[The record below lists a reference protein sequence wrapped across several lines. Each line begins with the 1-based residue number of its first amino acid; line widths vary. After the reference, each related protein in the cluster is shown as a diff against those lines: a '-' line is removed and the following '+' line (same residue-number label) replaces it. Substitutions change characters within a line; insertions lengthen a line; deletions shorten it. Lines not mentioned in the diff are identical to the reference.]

1 MEKKRVSSKV
11 ILVLIDG
18 LAWQTA
24 HDCMGYLQGL
34 CEAGQA
40 TLYRLTCELPS
51 LSRPLYECVLTG
63 TSPVESG
70 IIHNSISRLSNQQ
83 SIFHLARS
91 AGLTTAAAAYHW
103 VSELYNRTP
112 YVPIRDRLTSD
123 ISLPIQH
130 GMFYH
135 SDDYPDG
142 HLLIDAE
149 ILRLRHD
156 PDFLFIHPMNVDDA
170 GHRHGYD
177 SAQYRN
183 TARRMD
189 GLLSLD
195 LPKWLSEGYQVL
207 VTSDHGMNNDHS
219 HGGIYPEERQ
229 IPLFTMG
236 DRFGHQP
243 GIAVRQTEICGIV
256 ADLMGIDHSKKNQSA
271 LLVEKTG
278 DSSGPP

>member
-1 MEKKRVSSKV
+1 MKKRVASKV

-34 CEAGQA
+34 CEAGRA
-40 TLYRLTCELPS
+40 TFYRLNCELPS

-63 TSPVESG
+63 ASPIESG
-70 IIHNSISRLSNQQ
+70 ISHNSVNRLSNQQ

-103 VSELYNRTP
+103 VSELYNQTP
-112 YVPIRDRLTSD
+112 YVPVRDRFTSD
-123 ISLPIQH
+123 INLPIQH

-135 SDDYPDG
+135 TDDYPDG

-149 ILRLRHD
+149 ILRIRHD
-156 PDFLFIHPMNVDDA
+156 PDFLLIHPMNVDDA

-183 TARRMD
+183 SARRVD
-189 GLLSLD
+189 GLLSLY
-195 LPKWLSEGYQVL
+195 LPTWLAEGYQVL

-219 HGGIYPEERQ
+219 HGGVLPEERQ
-229 IPLFTMG
+229 IPLFAMG
-236 DRFGHQP
+236 KRFSHDSD
-243 GIAVRQTEICGIV
+243 INVRQTEICGIV
-256 ADLMGIDHSKKNQSA
+256 ADLMCIEHTKKTQST
-271 LLVEKTG
+271 LLV
-278 DSSGPP
+278 